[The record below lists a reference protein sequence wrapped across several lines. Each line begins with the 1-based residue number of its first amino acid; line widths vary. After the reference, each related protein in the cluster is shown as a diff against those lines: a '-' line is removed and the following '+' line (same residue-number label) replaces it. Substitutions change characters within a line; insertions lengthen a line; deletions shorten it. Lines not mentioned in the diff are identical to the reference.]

1 MSGARTKQVADLR
14 ETDSVCPFGTADTVY
29 ADTPASLFGAA
40 DSFNGLTGGSPVAA
54 IMAELDAVSSR
65 GYGQFC
71 GLVRAV
77 EVVGERWAPLII
89 RDLLVSPK
97 TVVELQAGNP
107 RIPADLLVTR
117 LRELE
122 RAGVVRR
129 GSLDGVV
136 RYEMTEYGA
145 ELDDIILSFGRWGAR
160 MLDRPRPQ
168 EILTTD
174 SLIMSMRATFR
185 SAAAA
190 GLRVTYQLAVGP
202 TVVGLRICDGV
213 LSAGAGPL
221 PGADL
226 AFEPGPMLKGLL
238 TGDVDPV
245 TAVEDGSVLC
255 HGDPALLGLF
265 VQLFQLRAPAQAA

>member
-1 MSGARTKQVADLR
+1 MTGARTKQVGDLR
-14 ETDSVCPFGTADTVY
+14 ETDSVCPFGSTDAVY
-29 ADTPASLFGAA
+29 ADTPASFFG
-40 DSFNGLTGGSPVAA
+40 DSVGDFGGSPTAA

-97 TVVELQAGNP
+97 TIVELQAGLP

-129 GSLDGVV
+129 DSLDGVV

-160 MLDRPRPQ
+160 MLDRPKPE
-168 EILTTD
+168 EIMTTD
-174 SLIMSMRATFR
+174 SLIMSMRATFQ

-190 GLRVTYQLAVGP
+190 GLRVTYELTVGP
-202 TVVGLRICDGV
+202 TVIGLRIRDGV
-213 LSAGAGPL
+213 LTAEAGPL

-226 AFEPGPMLKGLL
+226 AFEPGPTLKGLL
-238 TGDVDPV
+238 SGEVDPV

-255 HGDPALLGLF
+255 HGDPALLGVF
-265 VQLFQLRAPAQAA
+265 VQLFQLRAPAKTP